1 MQLIERRRTTPERRA
16 LTDAQVAGNTATH
29 NEILSFISK
38 SLPLRYPD
46 LIIEDGYICLP
57 ANAKRSRE
65 DILVEVL
72 AGLNEPSHVARVQ
85 EVWNSRFPDRPI
97 TAEGIRSVVVRNKS
111 LFFSI
116 GRESTYGLRRWERE
130 RSELKGGTIR
140 DIIEGLLQ
148 PSSVPIHLE
157 DLVDEVQKF
166 RPGTHLSSVK
176 LNLQLEASGRFVLIP
191 GGFVGLAG
199 RSYDIVPDPPES
211 VPGSLMRGSVLQRFV
226 GQHRDKL
233 AEFIAARCKA
243 SRKRIDRVI
252 DKAIAG
258 GRIQLD
264 PNGIIHQGQAEID
277 DPGTCSDELPLE
289 W

>member
-1 MQLIERRRTTPERRA
+1 
-16 LTDAQVAGNTATH
+16 
-29 NEILSFISK
+29 
-38 SLPLRYPD
+38 LRYPE
-46 LIIEDGYICLP
+46 IQIEDGYICLP
-57 ANAKRSRE
+57 ANAKRNQE
-65 DILVEVL
+65 DLLIEILTL
-72 AGLNEPSHVARVQ
+72 LDEPSHATNIQ
-85 EVWNSRFPDRPI
+85 EVWNTRFPDRPI
-97 TAEGIRSVVVRNKS
+97 TVDGIRSVVVRNKT
-111 LFFSI
+111 LFLSI
-116 GRESTYGLRRWERE
+116 GRESTYGLRRWESE

-148 PSSVPIHLE
+148 PSFVPIHLE

-166 RPGTHLSSVK
+166 RPGTHLGSVK
-176 LNLQLEASGRFVLIP
+176 MNLQLEASGRFVLLQ

-211 VPGSLMRGSVLQRFV
+211 VPGSLMRTSVLQRFV

-233 AEFIAARCKA
+233 AEFLADRCKA

-252 DKAIAG
+252 DRAIAD

-264 PNGIIHQGQAEID
+264 PDGVIHQSQAEIE
-277 DPGTCSDELPLE
+277 DPGPWSDELPLD